1 MNQRES
7 EAENRKV
14 KMGRF
19 TRNKTLDRNPS
30 QGNQV
35 LANVYF
41 HASHHQVETLSQSQY
56 VSK

>member
-1 MNQRES
+1 MNQREV

-14 KMGRF
+14 
-19 TRNKTLDRNPS
+19 RNKTLDRNQS

-41 HASHHQVETLSQSQY
+41 YATHHHVETLSQSRY